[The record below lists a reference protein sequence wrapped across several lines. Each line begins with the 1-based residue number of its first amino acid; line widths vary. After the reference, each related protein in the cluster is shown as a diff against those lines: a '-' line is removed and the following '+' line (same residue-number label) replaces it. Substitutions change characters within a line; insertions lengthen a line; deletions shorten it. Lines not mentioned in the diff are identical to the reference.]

1 MFAQIKTS
9 GWGNFIL
16 NFGELHLQTGGFLNE
31 LNTEIAK
38 LIEELDEELNEVHH

>member
-9 GWGNFIL
+9 GWGSFIL
-16 NFGELHLQTGGFLNE
+16 NFGELHLQTGGILSE

-38 LIEELDEELNEVHH
+38 LVTYLTILDR